1 MEIQNNVSFGT
12 KFRTVNILETTTLRC
27 IESDSV
33 ADLKPV
39 IDNLWPKKIKSTG
52 WRGYRYFLSEI
63 GKQITDKYPEI
74 AEATENMKNFIT
86 HNPNA
91 KKIDLQQHSK
101 SIIKTLGDEIDITL

>member
-39 IDNLWPKKIKSTG
+39 IDNLWPKKLKAQVG
-52 WRGYRYFLSEI
+52 EV
-63 GKQITDKYPEI
+63 TDIFCQK
-74 AEATENMKNFIT
+74 
-86 HNPNA
+86 
-91 KKIDLQQHSK
+91 
-101 SIIKTLGDEIDITL
+101 LGNK

>member
-12 KFRTVNILETTTLRC
+12 KFRTVNVLETTTLRC

-52 WRGYRYFLSEI
+52 WRGYRYFFVR
-63 GKQITDKYPEI
+63 
-74 AEATENMKNFIT
+74 NW
-86 HNPNA
+86 
-91 KKIDLQQHSK
+91 
-101 SIIKTLGDEIDITL
+101 KTNN

>member
-52 WRGYRYFLSEI
+52 WRGYR
-63 GKQITDKYPEI
+63 
-74 AEATENMKNFIT
+74 
-86 HNPNA
+86 
-91 KKIDLQQHSK
+91 
-101 SIIKTLGDEIDITL
+101 

>member
-74 AEATENMKNFIT
+74 TENMKNFIT

-91 KKIDLQQHSK
+91 KKLDLQQHSK